1 MNGINLTLAELIFLQ
16 NYISSNMINTKKNV
30 RSILSGQKVSKLKG
44 KGIDFEEVR
53 EYVFGDDI
61 KAIDWNITARTG
73 RVHTKIYKEERER
86 PILLVVDLS
95 SSMRFAS
102 KKAFKSIIAAHFAT
116 LLAKLATLHKDKVG
130 GVIYS
135 GKNHLELR
143 PKANNPGVQSLIKN
157 LYFLH
162 EEMDLEED
170 ENAMNFSLR
179 RLKNFVY
186 SGSLVIIISDFN
198 KFDNHT
204 QTLCQQIGKHNDIA
218 LVFIYDEIEKK
229 APKSGHYLI
238 SNGINNKIFDTT
250 NKNIRKTYEKLF
262 NDKFNFIKKFAYDNK
277 YLFVPLATN
286 DDLIAT
292 LNNNFQIFKK

>member
-238 SNGINNKIFDTT
+238 SNGIKNKIFDTT